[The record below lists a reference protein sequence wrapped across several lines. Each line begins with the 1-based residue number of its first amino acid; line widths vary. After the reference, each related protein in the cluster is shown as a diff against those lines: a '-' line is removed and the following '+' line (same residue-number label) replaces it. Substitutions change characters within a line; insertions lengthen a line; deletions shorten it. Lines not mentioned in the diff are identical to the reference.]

1 MNSARERAQ
10 KKITTHTYGAR
21 KKKTAKEDIHSLTHS
36 ACACVCEREKERER
50 VRVRVGV
57 CVCV

>member
-21 KKKTAKEDIHSLTHS
+21 KKKTAKEGIHSLTHSLTHS
-36 ACACVCEREKERER
+36 ACACVCEREKERE
-50 VRVRVGV
+50 G
-57 CVCV
+57 